1 MPMASDP
8 QLSPVDL
15 AAWVSRADER
25 HRGFREAVH
34 IVISAIS
41 DSAPLRT
48 QMIMKGG
55 LLMAIRYDST
65 RFTRDVDFSTRE
77 KYAPGSE
84 QALLAELDQQLER
97 ANDAFG
103 YDTVCRRQRA
113 KLNPPRVDATF
124 PTLTIGIGYAARSNA
139 RQLQRLVQLQSPLVV
154 EIDYSY
160 NEAVLDIEILRLS
173 DGQELQAY
181 SHLNVI
187 AEKLRSLLQ
196 QPVRR
201 RNRRQ
206 DVYDLHLLVTHGVT
220 PANEIERRRLLDV
233 LRQSCA
239 ERDITAGPES
249 ILDAQVKAMARADYD
264 SLAAEVDGDLPAFE
278 DAYRLVCAL
287 YTSLPWPAEK
297 RGA

>member
-1 MPMASDP
+1 MVNDAK
-8 QLSPVDL
+8 LSPVDL
-15 AAWVSRADER
+15 AAWVSRGDEQ

-77 KYAPGSE
+77 KYASGSE

-97 ANDAFG
+97 FNDAFG
-103 YDTVCRRQRA
+103 YDTLCRRQRA
-113 KLNPPRVDATF
+113 KLNPPRSDATF

-139 RQLQRLVQLQSPLVV
+139 RQLQRLLQLQSPHVV

-160 NEAVLDIEILRLS
+160 NEAVLDVEVLRLS
-173 DGQELQAY
+173 NGQELQAY

-220 PANEIERRRLLDV
+220 PTNEIERKRLLQV
-233 LRQSCA
+233 LQQSCA
-239 ERDITAGPES
+239 ERGINAERES

-264 SLAAEVDGDLPAFE
+264 SLADEVDGELPDFE
-278 DAYRLVCAL
+278 DAYGMVCAL
-287 YTSLPWPAEK
+287 YTSLPWLEQAS
-297 RGA
+297 GT